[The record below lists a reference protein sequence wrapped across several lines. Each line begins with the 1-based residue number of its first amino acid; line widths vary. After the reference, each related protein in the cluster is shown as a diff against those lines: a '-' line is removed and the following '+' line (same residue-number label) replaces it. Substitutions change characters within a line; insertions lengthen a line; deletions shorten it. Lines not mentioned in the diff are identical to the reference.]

1 MKNLKLAD
9 ESIGQIVQL
18 LQMGILTGTDVSDQ
32 FRTLRL
38 DVDDKGELV
47 PSQEFSEMFDENLRR
62 LEEQAEEEAQGE

>member
-38 DVDDKGELV
+38 DVGDKGELV